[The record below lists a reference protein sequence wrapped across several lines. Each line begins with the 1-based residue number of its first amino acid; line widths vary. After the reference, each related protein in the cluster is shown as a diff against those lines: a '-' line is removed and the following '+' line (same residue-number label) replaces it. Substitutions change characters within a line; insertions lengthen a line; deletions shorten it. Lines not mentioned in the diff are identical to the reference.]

1 MRDHAVGAAVTE
13 EPSFDIP
20 GRPERRYTHTTVEY
34 DGEVVFRLT
43 PPDGCDPAAAV
54 ERVLDEGPY
63 RVGEF
68 HDLPM
73 RLVLVRDEALADTF
87 RLVVRDDRV
96 ELRVLP
102 ATEGQ
107 GLRAIYDRL
116 VAATGDGWSVERRV
130 NLE

>member
-1 MRDHAVGAAVTE
+1 VTE

-20 GRPERRYTHTTVEY
+20 GRPERRYTRTTVEY
-34 DGEVVFRLT
+34 DGEVVFELS
-43 PPDGCDPAAAV
+43 PPEGCETTAV
-54 ERVLDEGPY
+54 EAVLADGPY

-73 RLVLVRDEALADTF
+73 RLFLVRDERLGDTF
-87 RLVVRDDRV
+87 RVAVRDDRV

-102 ATEGQ
+102 ATEGS

-116 VAATGDGWSVERRV
+116 VEHTGADWPVERRV
-130 NLE
+130 DL

>member
-1 MRDHAVGAAVTE
+1 MTE

-20 GRPERRYTHTTVEY
+20 GRPERRYTRTTVEY
-34 DGEVVFRLT
+34 DGEVMFRLL
-43 PPDGCDPAAAV
+43 PPEGCDPATAV
-54 ERVLDEGPY
+54 DSVLGEGPY

-102 ATEGQ
+102 ATEGP

-116 VAATGDGWSVERRV
+116 VEATSGGWTVERQV
-130 NLE
+130 NLG